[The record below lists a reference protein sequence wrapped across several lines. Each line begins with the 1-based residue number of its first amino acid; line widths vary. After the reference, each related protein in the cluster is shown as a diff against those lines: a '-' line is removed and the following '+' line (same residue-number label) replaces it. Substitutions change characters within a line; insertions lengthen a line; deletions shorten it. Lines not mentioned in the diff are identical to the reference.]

1 MLNKKEVL
9 MVFLCVQCV
18 YTAFVR
24 YTPIV
29 KVAEGRLRGIRDLN
43 RQNQYFGIPYS
54 ISERFQPPKPPRKW
68 SGLFEAVQRFSSC
81 PQNVAIF
88 NFGTEDCLKLDVY
101 TPEHASI
108 GQKLPV
114 LVFFHG
120 GAYYYG
126 AKWHY
131 NPEFLVKK
139 NVIVV
144 IANYRLGVLGFLCLN
159 NVANLGLKDQLAALR
174 WIQKNIA
181 AFGGDPD
188 NVTLSG
194 HSAGASSSSMHIL
207 SKRSKGLF
215 HKAILLS
222 GAALTPWAFNL
233 DPLRPAYEDAG
244 KLRKVQNEREVYDT
258 FLKASLHDLL
268 AVSRGISIDPKYFKY
283 SPCYDGNLTDVFFH
297 DTPYN
302 IIKSGDFN
310 KVPTII
316 GYTNLEGVLFY
327 GLNNQKNLYY
337 LDNTLP
343 DRLPSTFS
351 WCSEKDKRRIAD
363 KIRSHYFGTQ
373 RINSGACTKEL
384 INLYSDWIAYA
395 SIDAY
400 SRLMAKY
407 SDKPIYNY
415 MFSYEGNRN
424 FASFLLNSF
433 GIPGTTHSD
442 DIFYLFKPGGI
453 TFNDNNLDKLMIEM
467 FTTMITNFMK
477 FGDPTPTESKL
488 IPMRWPPITANWTQ
502 VMNIDHP
509 MSVIDTPDRYRGG
522 FFLELLCEFGLKG
535 YVPCESAMHCNL
547 DE

>member
-120 GAYYYG
+120 GAYYY
-126 AKWHY
+126 
-131 NPEFLVKK
+131 
-139 NVIVV
+139 
-144 IANYRLGVLGFLCLN
+144 
-159 NVANLGLKDQLAALR
+159 
-174 WIQKNIA
+174 
-181 AFGGDPD
+181 
-188 NVTLSG
+188 
-194 HSAGASSSSMHIL
+194 
-207 SKRSKGLF
+207 
-215 HKAILLS
+215 
-222 GAALTPWAFNL
+222 
-233 DPLRPAYEDAG
+233 
-244 KLRKVQNEREVYDT
+244 
-258 FLKASLHDLL
+258 
-268 AVSRGISIDPKYFKY
+268 
-283 SPCYDGNLTDVFFH
+283 
-297 DTPYN
+297 
-302 IIKSGDFN
+302 
-310 KVPTII
+310 
-316 GYTNLEGVLFY
+316 
-327 GLNNQKNLYY
+327 
-337 LDNTLP
+337 DNTLP